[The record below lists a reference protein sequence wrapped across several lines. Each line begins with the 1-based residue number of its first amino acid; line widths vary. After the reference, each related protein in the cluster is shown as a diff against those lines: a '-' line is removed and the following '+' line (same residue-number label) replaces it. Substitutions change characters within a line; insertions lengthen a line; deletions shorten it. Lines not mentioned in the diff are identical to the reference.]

1 MNLNSIKLSLRIII
15 VFICLFWFLSIVLFN
30 SYLKDDLRIKTTNIL
45 NQNFYNQNKISII
58 DNEKGNTIEKF
69 ILFII
74 NLYLNSYKSYK
85 RQKKSNFFNH
95 RTIRSKRII

>member
-30 SYLKDDLRIKTTNIL
+30 SYLKDDLRIKTTKFL
-45 NQNFYNQNKISII
+45 NQNFYNHNEISLI

-69 ILFII
+69 I
-74 NLYLNSYKSYK
+74 
-85 RQKKSNFFNH
+85 
-95 RTIRSKRII
+95 